1 MLVSTRGGAKV
12 SSSGAILSGIAP
24 DGGLYVPQ
32 EFPSFSLEDI
42 KALLPLSYAE
52 RVQRVLSPLLED
64 FSADEL
70 MAAAKAAYGVKFE
83 GEHPAPVRTLDGN
96 THMLEL
102 FHGPTLAFKD
112 MALQI
117 LPYLLSLSAKKNN
130 STDEICIV
138 VATSGDTGKAA
149 LEGFCNVPGTRCIVF
164 YPADGVS
171 HTQYLQMATQQGNN
185 TNVIAITGNFD
196 HAQTGVKQIFADQT
210 IENTLKAQ
218 GITLTSAN
226 SINYGR
232 LVPQVA
238 YYFSAYADLVGR
250 GAICLGD
257 QAHFVVPTGNFG
269 NILAAHYAKKMGLP
283 IGKLICA
290 SNANRVLSDFICS
303 GTYDINRP
311 FYQTTSPSMDILI
324 SSNLERYLYELTG
337 RDPECIQNWMCSL
350 TQEGR
355 YAIAKD
361 MHIAMRNEIAGGW
374 VANDEVLQT
383 IIQTFQK
390 SHTLIDPHTAVA
402 TAMLNRYRQTTHDKT
417 PAVIVS
423 TASPFKFGHTVAKA
437 LDCCEKDDFACCAAI
452 ARVTGLA
459 IPGSIKK
466 VYSLP
471 ILYNESCAPIDMKA
485 NFLKYVSNHPT
496 MGI

>member
-1 MLVSTRGGAKV
+1 MLVSTRGGAAV
-12 SSSGAILSGIAP
+12 SSSRAILSGIAP

-32 EFPSFSLEDI
+32 EFPVFSLEDI
-42 KALLPLSYAE
+42 QALTPLSYAE
-52 RVQRVLSPLLED
+52 RVQRILVALLDD
-64 FSADEL
+64 FTADEL
-70 MAAAKAAYGVKFE
+70 MTAAKAAYGAKFE
-83 GEHPAPVRTLDGN
+83 GQCPAPVRTLDGN

-117 LPYLLSLSAKKNN
+117 LPHLLALSAKKNN
-130 STDEICIV
+130 SSDEIYIV

-149 LEGFCNVPGTRCIVF
+149 LEGFRDVPGTHCIVF

-171 HTQYLQMATQQGNN
+171 HTQYLQMATQQGSN

-196 HAQTGVKQIFADQT
+196 HAQTGVKRIFADES
-210 IENTLKAQ
+210 IVKALKER
-218 GITLTSAN
+218 GIMLSSAN

-238 YYFSAYADLVGR
+238 YYFSAYADLVKR
-250 GAICLGD
+250 GVIHLGD
-257 QAHFVVPTGNFG
+257 KAHFVVPTGNFG
-269 NILAAHYAKKMGLP
+269 NILAASYAKKMGLP

-311 FYQTTSPSMDILI
+311 FYKTSSPSMDILV
-324 SSNLERYLYELTG
+324 SSNLERYLYELSG
-337 RDPECIQNWMCSL
+337 REPEQIQNWMHSL
-350 TQEGR
+350 SEEGR
-355 YAIAKD
+355 YTIEKE
-361 MHIAMRNEIAGGW
+361 MHKAMRNDIIGGW

-383 IIQTFQK
+383 ILQTFQK

-402 TAMLNRYRQTTHDKT
+402 NAMLNRYRQTTHDKT

-437 LDCCEKDDFACCAAI
+437 LDCCEKSDHACCLAI
-452 ARVTGLA
+452 SRVTGLA
-459 IPGSIKK
+459 IPDAIEK

-471 ILYNESCAPIDMKA
+471 ILFDQACEPDDMKS
-485 NFLKYVSNHPT
+485 NFLNFVLHH
-496 MGI
+496 